1 MTFSR
6 KPRGLPWTMAA
17 PPRYKASFKA
27 NARVAVVSDRIHG
40 IAVGGVSRVD
50 TAEEKFLGQ
59 HGWKVVCFS
68 APVFQA
74 VTIFFGG
81 GGLMVDDF
89 HGLNEKTPIFLVGL
103 INVDDFS
110 WVEWKTRVAASEQC
124 LAVSMPRTKK
134 NIFSVWHGWYVQITF
149 NWATRHISSILNLA
163 RYKTEKLLPLPK
175 PTEQGSDP
183 AVWLEINQSLYQ
195 LGTISLSHG
204 QFPAWGHVCDERKTR
219 TR

>member
-1 MTFSR
+1 
-6 KPRGLPWTMAA
+6 MAA

-81 GGLMVDDF
+81 VDWWLMTSMGLM
-89 HGLNEKTPIFLVGL
+89 
-103 INVDDFS
+103 
-110 WVEWKTRVAASEQC
+110 
-124 LAVSMPRTKK
+124 KK
-134 NIFSVWHGWYVQITF
+134 HLFFW
-149 NWATRHISSILNLA
+149 
-163 RYKTEKLLPLPK
+163 
-175 PTEQGSDP
+175 
-183 AVWLEINQSLYQ
+183 
-195 LGTISLSHG
+195 
-204 QFPAWGHVCDERKTR
+204 
-219 TR
+219 